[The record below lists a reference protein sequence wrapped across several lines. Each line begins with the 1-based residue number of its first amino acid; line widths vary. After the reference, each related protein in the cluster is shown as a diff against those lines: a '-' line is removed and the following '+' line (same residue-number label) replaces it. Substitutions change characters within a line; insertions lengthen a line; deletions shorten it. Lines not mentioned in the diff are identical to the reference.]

1 MTEATIAAGLPK
13 VEMPKFDLPKIEMSA
28 AFCELA
34 DKGVAQAKENYEKI
48 HAIAEEMTAVLEQ
61 TCVTASTGIA
71 DYNRKLIEMASA
83 SSQVAFE
90 FAFGLIATKSLPQ
103 IVELSTDQARKQF
116 DLVTAQN
123 KELWALAG
131 RMATHC
137 AEPIKQ
143 GMTKAFDK
151 AIES

>member
-1 MTEATIAAGLPK
+1 MTETTIAAGLPK
-13 VEMPKFDLPKIEMSA
+13 DKMPKFDLPKMEMPA
-28 AFCELA
+28 AFREIA
-34 DKGVAQAKENYEKI
+34 DQGVAQAKQNYEKI

-61 TCVTASTGIA
+61 TCATASTGVA

-83 SSQVAFE
+83 SSHAAFE
-90 FAFGLIATKSLPQ
+90 FACGLIATKSLPQ
-103 IVELSTDQARKQF
+103 IVELSTEQACKQL

-123 KELWALAG
+123 KELWALAEQ
-131 RMATHC
+131 MASEC

-151 AIES
+151 VVGS